1 MNPINQ
7 PAICFENVFF
17 TSNKQ
22 QILENIS
29 GKIAEAKITAFVGPS
44 GAGKSTLLKMCNRLI
59 SQTSGKIEVFNQ
71 PIEQFNPIELRRE
84 VGISLQSAPMINGT
98 VFDNL
103 NLPKKLQQATL
114 STRDAITILK
124 DVGLDET
131 FLKKDAKNLSG
142 GQKQRVSIA
151 RTLINKSKILL
162 LDEITS
168 ALDPTATKEIEQLI
182 LSLNKKYNVTIILV
196 THNIEQAIAISDEI
210 WVLMNG
216 SLIEICAS
224 NQLKNSSNPQI
235 QQFLSGVL
243 K

>member
-84 VGISLQSAPMINGT
+84 VGISLQSVPMINGT

>member
-1 MNPINQ
+1 MNQSNQ
-7 PAICFENVFF
+7 PAICFENVYF
-17 TSNKQ
+17 TSNEQ
-22 QILENIS
+22 QILKNIS
-29 GKIAEAKITAFVGPS
+29 GHVKEAKITAFVGPS

-71 PIEQFNPIELRRE
+71 PIEQYNPIELRRE
-84 VGISLQSAPMINGT
+84 IGIALQSAPMINGT

-114 STRDAITILK
+114 SAHDAITILK

-182 LSLNKKYNVTIILV
+182 MSLNKKYKVTIILV
-196 THNIEQAIAISDEI
+196 THNIEQAISISDEI
-210 WVLMNG
+210 WVLIDG
-216 SLIEICAS
+216 SLKEVCVS
-224 NQLKNSSNPQI
+224 DQLEDSSDEEV
-235 QQFLSGVL
+235 QQFLRGVL
-243 K
+243 R

>member
-7 PAICFENVFF
+7 PAICFENVYF

-59 SQTSGKIEVFNQ
+59 SQTSGKIEVFNR

>member
-7 PAICFENVFF
+7 PAICFENVYF

-59 SQTSGKIEVFNQ
+59 SQTSGKIEVFNR

-196 THNIEQAIAISDEI
+196 THNIEQAIAISDEV

>member
-7 PAICFENVFF
+7 PAICFENVYF

-29 GKIAEAKITAFVGPS
+29 GKIAKAKITAFVGPS

-196 THNIEQAIAISDEI
+196 THNIEQAIAISDEV

>member
-7 PAICFENVFF
+7 PAICFENVYF

-84 VGISLQSAPMINGT
+84 VGISLQSVPMINGT

>member
-7 PAICFENVFF
+7 PAICFENVYF

>member
-1 MNPINQ
+1 MNQLNQ

-17 TSNKQ
+17 TSNEQ
-22 QILENIS
+22 QILTNIS
-29 GKIAEAKITAFVGPS
+29 GHVKEGKITAFIGPS

-71 PIEQFNPIELRRE
+71 PIEQYNPIELRRE
-84 VGISLQSAPMINGT
+84 IGIALQSAPMINGT

-103 NLPKKLQQATL
+103 NLPKKLQHATL
-114 STRDAITILK
+114 SAHDAITILK

-131 FLKKDAKNLSG
+131 FLKKDAKILSG

-168 ALDPTATKEIEQLI
+168 ALDLTATKEIEQLI
-182 LSLNKKYNVTIILV
+182 TSLNKKYKVTIILV
-196 THNIEQAIAISDEI
+196 THNIEQAISISDEI
-210 WVLMNG
+210 WVLMDG
-216 SLIEICAS
+216 SLKEVCA
-224 NQLKNSSNPQI
+224 NDQLENSPNEEV
-235 QQFLSGVL
+235 QQFLRGVL
-243 K
+243 R